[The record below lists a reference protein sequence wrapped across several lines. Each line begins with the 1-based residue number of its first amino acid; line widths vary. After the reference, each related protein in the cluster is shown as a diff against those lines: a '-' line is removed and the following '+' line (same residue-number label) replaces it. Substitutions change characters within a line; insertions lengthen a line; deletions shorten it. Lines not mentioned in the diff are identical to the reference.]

1 MIKDSNVE
9 KAVDALIKS
18 IKESDIYT
26 EFDVKRREVAHD
38 DGLRNKIYR
47 TREIRNQVNR
57 MSEYEKD
64 GQLAENLMDEYDE
77 LLDNTAIHEFSISEL
92 EFCALY
98 REVLAKL
105 VNSFELDI
113 KG

>member
-1 MIKDSNVE
+1 MIKDANVE
-9 KAVDALIKS
+9 KAVNELIKS
-18 IKESDIYT
+18 IKESDIYV
-26 EFDVKRREVAHD
+26 EFDTKRKEVALD
-38 DGLRNKIYR
+38 DDLRNKIYR

-64 GQLAENLMDEYDE
+64 GQLADNLMDEYDE
-77 LLDNTAIHEFSISEL
+77 LLDITAIHEFSISEL
-92 EFCALY
+92 EFCSLY
-98 REVLAKL
+98 REVLAKV